1 MNKTNSNLLHM
12 KVTLL
17 VVGIILPLILEA
29 QWQPDTSFVTVNN
42 LKTISCVSELKAFI
56 TECDLYQS
64 SWSIN
69 GLYYTN
75 DSGNTWNSSIGSE
88 MCPATSYFLN
98 ESVGYLVTTGSMIG
112 ATAMRK
118 TVDGG
123 TTWADI
129 NYSFPTSH
137 QKGLFF
143 VDENIGYYG
152 SGDGFYIH
160 KTIDGGNSWI
170 TQNTGSANAVIDAI
184 FFLNKD
190 TGFIAGWYSPKI
202 AKTINGGQTW
212 TDVSN
217 TYGIYALDF
226 PSEMVGY
233 AVGANMTNS
242 PVIIKSTDMGD
253 TWSVVYTASTAN
265 PFFFSDIH
273 CLTDNICYVT
283 GANGTI
289 LKTTNGGATWQSEV
303 SGTTKKL
310 NGISCTDDGQCF
322 VVGDSGIL
330 LKNTVNLSVSSMRRP
345 LVVSVH
351 PSPFTTTA
359 TVSTAEALVN
369 GSMVI
374 YNDFGVAVRRYERLN
389 GNTFIIHRETLPIG
403 MYYLKVICE
412 HNNIFAKFAIN

>member
-1 MNKTNSNLLHM
+1 M

-17 VVGIILPLILEA
+17 VVSVFFPVILEA
-29 QWQPDTSFVTVNN
+29 QWQPDTSFVTSNN
-42 LKTISCVSELKAFI
+42 LKAISYVSGQKAFI

-64 SWSIN
+64 SWSMN

-75 DSGNTWNSSIGSE
+75 DSGGSWNGSISSE
-88 MCPATSYFLN
+88 MCPATSCFLN
-98 ESVGYLVTTGSMIG
+98 ENVGFVITTGSMIG

-118 TVDGG
+118 TINGG
-123 TTWADI
+123 VSWTDVAF
-129 NYSFPTSH
+129 NFPSSI

-143 VDENIGYYG
+143 VDENVGYYG

-160 KTIDGGNSWI
+160 KTVDGGNSWT

-190 TGFIAGWYSPKI
+190 TGFIAGWYGPKI
-202 AKTINGGQTW
+202 AKTTNGGLTW

-217 TYGIYALDF
+217 LYGTYALDF

-233 AVGANMTNS
+233 AIGASMTNS

-253 TWSVVYTASTAN
+253 TWSVIYTASVTD

-273 CLTDNICYVT
+273 CLNDNICYVT
-283 GANGTI
+283 GASGTI

-310 NGISCTDDGQCF
+310 NGISCTDGGQCY
-322 VVGDSGIL
+322 VVGDSGVL
-330 LKNTVNLSVSSMRRP
+330 LKRTVDLGVRSNEYLNTITTVYPN
-345 LVVSVH
+345 
-351 PSPFTTTA
+351 PFSTTA
-359 TVSTAEALVN
+359 TISVTETLVN
-369 GSMVI
+369 ASLII
-374 YNDFGVAVRRYERLN
+374 YNSYGMAEQRFDHLYGD
-389 GNTFIIHRETLPIG
+389 TFIINRNTLPRG
-403 MYYLKVICE
+403 MYYLKIIDEDNSRMFTKVVIQ
-412 HNNIFAKFAIN
+412 